1 MTKKKLKKVK
11 QGMKK
16 MFTYFFVYESIQN
29 ATKNCGKI
37 VGVLQKVF
45 LTYITVILAVL
56 EHARVP

>member
-1 MTKKKLKKVK
+1 MLHN
-11 QGMKK
+11 
-16 MFTYFFVYESIQN
+16 FFLYESVQN